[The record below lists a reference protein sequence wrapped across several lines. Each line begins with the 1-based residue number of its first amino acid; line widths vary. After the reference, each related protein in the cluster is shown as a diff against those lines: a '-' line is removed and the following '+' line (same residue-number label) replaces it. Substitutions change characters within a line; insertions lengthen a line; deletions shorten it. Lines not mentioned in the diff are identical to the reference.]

1 MIDRGTNSVGQL
13 SLSLSEKDAYRRVCL
28 SVKKGQSREAFE
40 FDNHRDKLDKTPTL
54 TRGTDKVSTTYLN
67 SVPVPRARGERKVGL
82 GCARHLPSPVSGKCE
97 SRFDHKNLITRKQVA
112 NMDVEKDI
120 KFMETSQGCK
130 VMLSYRIENDVIK
143 KMTENIESEL
153 FDHMA
158 RMRGYRRGNEIEND
172 VEYVCITGCSEL
184 DGVHCNAMGSSIND
198 RRAEGCD
205 YCKCGNQE
213 TWIEA
218 DCFDRLAR
226 GLVRKASRVDV
237 AALLD
242 IADYIDRG
250 SVGAALAGIRDEY
263 ARRIRNAIEGVTKRS
278 SEVSR

>member
-1 MIDRGTNSVGQL
+1 
-13 SLSLSEKDAYRRVCL
+13 
-28 SVKKGQSREAFE
+28 
-40 FDNHRDKLDKTPTL
+40 
-54 TRGTDKVSTTYLN
+54 
-67 SVPVPRARGERKVGL
+67 
-82 GCARHLPSPVSGKCE
+82 
-97 SRFDHKNLITRKQVA
+97 
-112 NMDVEKDI
+112 MDVEKDI
-120 KFMETSQGCK
+120 NFMETSQGCK

-143 KMTENIESEL
+143 NMTENIESEL

-237 AALLD
+237 AALQDTQERIDDDATLVPSAYCD
-242 IADYIDRG
+242 EVLGWDADDIVIRTDYAAKNEAMIAD
-250 SVGAALAGIRDEY
+250 LL
-263 ARRIRNAIEGVTKRS
+263 RRQRELDAKTMGGE
-278 SEVSR
+278 